1 MPDNKLFGAAAEA
14 LEKAL
19 QNGGISGRR
28 RDGLRRVGHMGN
40 VAAGVGLVLFVEA
53 GVARAKFFGLHG

>member
-1 MPDNKLFGAAAEA
+1 
-14 LEKAL
+14 
-19 QNGGISGRR
+19 
-28 RDGLRRVGHMGN
+28 MGN